1 MNTIRSVIDFLG
13 VSLEELR
20 SKRRTQRLADAR
32 SMLAAS
38 LPVSQQQVAAIL
50 DCTQPAVHKMRRRH
64 KELLQCDSAYRSVWM
79 ALSSYHGS

>member
-50 DCTQPAVHKMRRRH
+50 GCTQPAVHKMRRRH
-64 KELLQCDSAYRSVWM
+64 EALVQCDAAYRSVWK
-79 ALSSYHGS
+79 ALLSYHGS

>member
-32 SMLAAS
+32 CMLAAS
-38 LPVSQQQVAAIL
+38 LSVSQQQVAAIL

-64 KELLQCDSAYRSVWM
+64 KVLLQCDAAYRSVWN
-79 ALSSYHGS
+79 ALISYHGS